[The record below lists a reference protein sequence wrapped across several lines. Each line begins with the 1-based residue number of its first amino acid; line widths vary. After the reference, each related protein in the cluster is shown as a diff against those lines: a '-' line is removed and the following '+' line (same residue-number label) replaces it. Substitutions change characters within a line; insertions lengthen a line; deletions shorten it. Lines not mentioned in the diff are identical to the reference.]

1 MVSTPTAKTVSGI
14 ERTIA
19 VEDEV
24 MRYTVRMA
32 AVGQPMTHHLSAE
45 LRRA

>member
-1 MVSTPTAKTVSGI
+1 VSTPAAKVVTGI
-14 ERTIA
+14 ERTLT
-19 VEDEV
+19 VDGDV
-24 MRYTVRMA
+24 LRYTVRMA